1 MKRSSGKRPSSEP
14 RPVRRRPDRL
24 VLLCVLAALLISCS
38 AFNQR
43 RARPLPVEK
52 LFTLASFDPAVQ
64 AAALKPGVPAPDSSG
79 LPEYRIELEIA
90 SDLASYTGSESIAL
104 PNRTGQTVTNL
115 NLLLLPELAGGG
127 LQILS
132 LRQEGRPLDFSVEEG
147 YCSASLAEALAPG
160 DTTLLE
166 VSFHGRVPSELHNP
180 GIFLHREGY
189 VSLGGFY
196 PALAPL
202 RPDGSWSAGRP
213 TAGHGDPPAIMLAN
227 YLVRVSAPAGL
238 RFAASGLVVRG
249 KQEPGKN
256 VVLAVSGPV
265 REFYLCGAGDWRRL
279 RIRRQGVTISSY
291 YPPGSRQPGI
301 NAAYYAADALR
312 IFERRYGPYPYSEL
326 DVVSA
331 PLGTQGLGMEYPGII
346 VITNELYDPDG
357 RLGIYGADFL
367 QEGIAAHEVAH
378 QWFYNLVG
386 SDPVSEPWLD
396 EAFAQYAT
404 WLYFST
410 IRGEWGGSHYYTSME
425 NRWSRI
431 RLEPIPIGLP
441 VAAYNEQEYGAIIY
455 GRAPIFL
462 FTLNRTGGQERFE
475 TLINRYIDLYRW
487 READTAGFGRLLAE
501 FYPLEAGELLRHW
514 VLPED

>member
-1 MKRSSGKRPSSEP
+1 MSE
-14 RPVRRRPDRL
+14 
-24 VLLCVLAALLISCS
+24 A
-38 AFNQR
+38 R
-43 RARPLPVEK
+43 RARWGRAGLI
-52 LFTLASFDPAVQ
+52 FCCLASALLLSCGGPAGSRAGSRPVAELFRLAPFDPAVQ
-64 AAALKPGVPAPDSSG
+64 AAALRPGVPAPDASG

-90 SDLASYTGSESIAL
+90 PDLASYTGSESIAL
-104 PNRTGQTVTNL
+104 PNRTGRTVTSVG
-115 NLLLLPELAGGG
+115 LLLLPELAGGA

-132 LRQEGRPLDFSVEEG
+132 LGQEGRPLDYAVEEG
-147 YCSASLAEALAPG
+147 YCSVALAEALAPG

-166 VSFHGRVPSELHNP
+166 VSFQGRVPAEMQTP

-202 RPDGSWSAGRP
+202 RPDGGWNAARP
-213 TAGHGDPPAIMLAN
+213 PAGHGDPPAIMLAN

-238 RFAASGLVVRG
+238 RFAATGRLVRE
-249 KQEPGKN
+249 KQEEDGN
-256 VVLAVSGPV
+256 VFLAVSGPV

-279 RIRRQGVTISSY
+279 RIRRHGVTISSY

-312 IFERRYGPYPYSEL
+312 IFERRYGPYPYTEL

-331 PLGTQGLGMEYPGII
+331 PMGTQGLGMEYPGII

-386 SDPVSEPWLD
+386 SDPVNEPWLD
-396 EAFAQYAT
+396 EAFTQYAT

-410 IRGEWGGSHYYTSME
+410 IRGEWGGSHFYTSLE

-441 VAAYNEQEYGAIIY
+441 VAAYNDQEYSAIIY

-462 FTLNRTGGQERFE
+462 FTLNRTGSQVRFE
-475 TLINRYIDLYRW
+475 ALMQRYLDSFRW
-487 READTAGFGRLLAE
+487 READTAGFSRLLSE
-501 FYPLEAGELLRHW
+501 LYPLEAGELMRRW
-514 VLPED
+514 VLPGD